1 MAEDEDDLGEDE
13 LSRPP
18 PPSPVEVARRAL
30 VLSGVVCRAFIEDD
44 KDEKSR
50 RVMAEET
57 RAWFDQLGLWP
68 YLEPYEREII
78 DTEFGAMS
86 RHLAIAGTWFVEGLA
101 ILAWAL
107 RRGKFPPHD
116 KQVDPIAVTNSLDF
130 LFPDAADLLAAPTL
144 RPAEEIKAAR
154 EWFYDIHCSL
164 RGFLHHNGDGHL
176 AYWIGDYM
184 KILGLKRKSVMV
196 GKGLAFEGRP
206 LAEADRTRLEQWEPV
221 ICERHRASMWLVGD
235 EDPYTEISVDT

>member
-1 MAEDEDDLGEDE
+1 MAEDEDDLEEDE

-30 VLSGVVCRAFIEDD
+30 VLSGVVCRAFIENH

-50 RVMAEET
+50 DTAEEIHE
-57 RAWFDQLGLWP
+57 WFDELELWP
-68 YLEPYEREII
+68 YLEPYEQEII
-78 DTEFGAMS
+78 NAEFGTMD
-86 RHLAIAGTWFVEGLA
+86 RHLNITGTWFVEGLA

-130 LFPDAADLLAAPTL
+130 LSPDAANLLAAPTL

-154 EWFYDIHCSL
+154 EWFYDVHCSL
-164 RGFLHHNGDGHL
+164 RGFLNWNGDGHL
-176 AYWIGDYM
+176 ASWIGDYV
-184 KILGLKRKSVMV
+184 KVLGLKRKKVMA
-196 GKGLAFEGRP
+196 GKSLAFEGKP
-206 LAEADRTRLEQWEPV
+206 LAETDRERLEQWEPV